1 MFHVATLP
9 QSVNTL
15 IIHKSAL
22 VFFGL
27 LCPSAMAIPTDTEG
41 TRKRDT
47 PGTGEDPLISGSL
60 RLASKELIYCYGA
73 SKMAQWVKAIAIQ
86 DW

>member
-1 MFHVATLP
+1 MMSPPV
-9 QSVNTL
+9 
-15 IIHKSAL
+15 

-27 LCPSAMAIPTDTEG
+27 LCPSAMEIPTDTEG

-86 DW
+86 AW